1 MAAADR
7 VRRAFFASKLA
18 LCVSLVAYASCVGAY
33 QPLLVQPKSGLPED
47 AYARCLTIMQARYVR
62 LVVAD
67 AANFRLQSDWVP
79 GPDPDK
85 AVQQRATVFL
95 EGSALACVVEVRKLG
110 IGWFDHSP
118 SWSRARA
125 DERLE
130 EDLGAALEAALG
142 DGSR

>member
-7 VRRAFFASKLA
+7 VRRMLFVSKVALVVALLASA
-18 LCVSLVAYASCVGAY
+18 GCVGAY
-33 QPLLVQPKSGLPED
+33 QPLLVQPKSGLPDD
-47 AYARCLTIMQARYVR
+47 AYARCLTLIQARYVR

-67 AANFRLQSDWVP
+67 ATNFRLQSDWVP

>member
-7 VRRAFFASKLA
+7 VRSVGLLANGASASLLLA
-18 LCVSLVAYASCVGAY
+18 CAACVGAY
-33 QPLLVQPKSGLPED
+33 QPLLVQPKSGLPDD
-47 AYARCLTIMQARYVR
+47 AYARCLSLMQARYVR

-67 AANFRLQSDWVP
+67 ATNFRLQSDWVP
-79 GPDPDK
+79 GPDPDQ

-95 EGSALACVVEVRKLG
+95 DGSAIACVVEVRKLG

-130 EDLGAALEAALG
+130 EELGAALEAALG